1 MINRWIFTLFVLSY
15 LWAVLEK
22 QSWLISAFVKF
33 RTTLTYAGK
42 PYLKKPLS
50 ACFSVVV

>member
-1 MINRWIFTLFVLSY
+1 MINRWIFTLFVLSFMGGFK
-15 LWAVLEK
+15 K